1 MADQTASLLRELPS
15 INRLLNHARGAALLT
30 RYNRDYVTQKCR
42 DALHIGLIAGENPA
56 TGKANSKAR
65 PPWSKAWGDKTLS
78 ARLAAHNSA
87 ILDAV
92 KGCWL

>member
-1 MADQTASLLRELPS
+1 MADQTATLLREPPS
-15 INRLLNHARGAALLT
+15 IDRLLNHARCAALLT

-42 DALHIGLIAGENPA
+42 DGLHIGLIAGEYPA
-56 TGKANSKAR
+56 TSKANYKAR
-65 PPWSKAWGDKTLS
+65 PLWSKAWGDKTLT